1 MELSIYEIIGYLASG
16 IIALSMT
23 MSSIVK
29 FRWINLVGA
38 STFATYGILIGA
50 LPVAI
55 LNGFIVA
62 IDVYYLLRIYGKK
75 ELFETLEVRK
85 DNRYLLRFLEFHHD
99 EIQKFFPGFAYK
111 PEMNTISFFVLRNT
125 KIAGIFLAHQGKE
138 GCLRVG
144 LDYVVPEYRDYKNG
158 KFIYRSL
165 KDEFVKGGFQK
176 IISPGLTPKHARY
189 LKRLGFSKIEGGL
202 YEKSLVNK

>member
-1 MELSIYEIIGYLASG
+1 MELSIYEIIGYTASG

-38 STFATYGILIGA
+38 SIFATYGILIGA

-55 LNGFIVA
+55 LNGLIVA
-62 IDVYYLLRIYGKK
+62 IDIYYLLRIYGKK

-99 EIQKFFPGFAYK
+99 EIQKFCIGTDLHAIHDRVLSSR
-111 PEMNTISFFVLRNT
+111 EGNTEGIAHTACFREERAADSRVDELIS
-125 KIAGIFLAHQGKE
+125 
-138 GCLRVG
+138 G
-144 LDYVVPEYRDYKNG
+144 L
-158 KFIYRSL
+158 KF
-165 KDEFVKGGFQK
+165 KKG
-176 IISPGLTPKHARY
+176 
-189 LKRLGFSKIEGGL
+189 
-202 YEKSLVNK
+202 